1 MVNLMK
7 TKNVLFIVE
16 GTNDEPHFI
25 KQLLSKCYPLY
36 NYKIYSYE
44 ANLHMLVSRFEKDYA
59 DFEDDELDILLFLKS
74 YEESNKEIFNLKYT
88 DVFMILNRSILISI
102 LIPFKNIQHHF
113 YYHFNNTLQSTLLCF
128 FMPIRQERKTK

>member
-1 MVNLMK
+1 MK

-25 KQLLSKCYPLY
+25 KQLLSKCYPSY

-44 ANLHMLVSRFEKDYA
+44 ANLHMLASRLEKDYE
-59 DFEDDELDILLFLKS
+59 DFEDDELDILLYLKS

-88 DVFMILNRSILISI
+88 DVFMIFDFEPQHPYQHFDTIQKHTTSFLL
-102 LIPFKNIQHHF
+102 PF
-113 YYHFNNTLQSTLLCF
+113 
-128 FMPIRQERKTK
+128 

>member
-25 KQLLSKCYPLY
+25 KQLLSKCYPSY

-44 ANLHMLVSRFEKDYA
+44 ANLHMLASRLEKDYA
-59 DFEDDELDILLFLKS
+59 DFEDA
-74 YEESNKEIFNLKYT
+74 
-88 DVFMILNRSILISI
+88 
-102 LIPFKNIQHHF
+102 
-113 YYHFNNTLQSTLLCF
+113 LQSTLLCF